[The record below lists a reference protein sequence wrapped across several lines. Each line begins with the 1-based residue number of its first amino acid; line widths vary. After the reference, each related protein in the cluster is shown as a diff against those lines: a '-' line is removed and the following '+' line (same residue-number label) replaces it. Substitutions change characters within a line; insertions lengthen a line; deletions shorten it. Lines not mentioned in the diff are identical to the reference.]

1 MKIMKIM
8 RGAVLACTAA
18 ALSACSATL
27 PVRGDIGATKEAF
40 TGTATGY
47 MDGSGTMLLDS
58 SLGAKCA
65 GNFVY
70 TNSREGDGVMRCD
83 DGRSGTFTFS
93 STGSRGVGSGKI
105 ADQAFTFTFGK

>member
-1 MKIMKIM
+1 MKFI
-8 RGAVLACTAA
+8 RCVVLGVAA
-18 ALSACSATL
+18 LALSACSSTL

-40 TGTATGY
+40 SGTATGY

-58 SLGAKCA
+58 SSGAKCA

-70 TNSREGDGVMRCD
+70 TNGREGDGVIRCD

-105 ADQAFTFTFGK
+105 ADQAFTFTFGT